1 MLRNKILLIG
11 LGKMGFGIAYF
22 LQKFGCA
29 FDVFDLDKTKE
40 RSILESFNKSSL
52 KDENTTYDVIIL
64 SLPPK
69 ALVDFVRQNSHIGK
83 IFLTITRL
91 DYQNFEEYQIFNNFL
106 IQKKITLVC
115 GLGLEPGLSEICTQ
129 TLIKDKNIQNLEVY
143 CGGVPLDAKP
153 PFFYDIVFGNKLPA
167 DFKAAFTKIEGRLVK
182 AKRFDEVEDI
192 FIPNIGLLESYQDG
206 LIPYLAEKKNMPNIR
221 QKTLRWKGFASAVK
235 VLREAGMFESRPL
248 PELDI
253 SPNDFLHLVLK
264 RNQTKTKD
272 MVILYVRAD
281 DNCLTIISKGSEELS
296 AMAKTTAFP
305 ICFAIKYL
313 SHKPLNHG
321 IIWGYDFFTN
331 EESIELIS
339 QMEESNLIEIYE

>member
-153 PFFYDIVFGNKLPA
+153 PFFMI
-167 DFKAAFTKIEGRLVK
+167 
-182 AKRFDEVEDI
+182 
-192 FIPNIGLLESYQDG
+192 
-206 LIPYLAEKKNMPNIR
+206 
-221 QKTLRWKGFASAVK
+221 
-235 VLREAGMFESRPL
+235 
-248 PELDI
+248 
-253 SPNDFLHLVLK
+253 
-264 RNQTKTKD
+264 
-272 MVILYVRAD
+272 
-281 DNCLTIISKGSEELS
+281 
-296 AMAKTTAFP
+296 
-305 ICFAIKYL
+305 
-313 SHKPLNHG
+313 
-321 IIWGYDFFTN
+321 
-331 EESIELIS
+331 
-339 QMEESNLIEIYE
+339 